1 MKYNLLGKT
10 GIKVSEIG
18 YGALPIGPL
27 QADYPVDKAA
37 SVIRHSLE
45 QGINFI
51 DTAQRYQTYPHIR
64 EALKGYT
71 QPVII
76 ASKSWSDTYE
86 GMQKAIDEARAG
98 LGLDTI
104 DIFHLHAARVGVDV
118 FAERK
123 GALQCLIDSK
133 AKGAI
138 RAIGISTHS
147 VRAVR
152 MAADVPEIEVV
163 FPIANLL
170 GVGILDGT
178 LTEMIEAI
186 KLAADKGKGIY
197 IMKAIAG
204 GHLSDRFEEALDFA
218 RNIYGTA
225 SVSVGM
231 LTKSEVDANIAHFEG
246 RPISSELRAGVGK
259 TGKKLRVID
268 ICKACGACI
277 ENCPNEALSIKD
289 GRASA
294 DPELCL
300 LCGYCV
306 PHCPQFALRLITPA

>member
-10 GIKVSEIG
+10 GIKISELN

-27 QADYPVDKAA
+27 QADYPVEKAA
-37 SVIRHSLE
+37 PVIRHSLE

-51 DTAQRYQTYPHIR
+51 DTAQRYKTYAHIR
-64 EALKGYT
+64 EALKGFPH
-71 QPVII
+71 PVVV
-76 ASKSWSDTYE
+76 ASKSWADTYE
-86 GMQKAIDEARAG
+86 GMQKAIDEAREG

-104 DIFHLHAARVGVDV
+104 DIFHLHAARVGLDV

-123 GALQCLIDSK
+123 GAIQCLLEAK
-133 AKGAI
+133 ARGTI

-152 MAADVPEIEVV
+152 MAADVSEIDVV
-163 FPIANLL
+163 FPLVNLL
-170 GVGILDGT
+170 GLGIVDGT
-178 LTEMIEAI
+178 LQEMVEAI
-186 KLAADKGKGIY
+186 KLVADKGKGIY
-197 IMKAIAG
+197 IMKAMAG
-204 GHLSDRFEEALDFA
+204 GHLIDRFEEALGFA
-218 RNIYGTA
+218 RSMPGVA

-231 LTKSEVDANIAHFEG
+231 LTKMEVDANIAFFEG
-246 RPISSELRAGVGK
+246 RPISDELRAAIGK
-259 TGKKLRVID
+259 KGKKLLVMD

-289 GRASA
+289 GHASA
-294 DPELCL
+294 DPERCI

-306 PHCPQFALRLITPA
+306 SYCPQFALRLITPA